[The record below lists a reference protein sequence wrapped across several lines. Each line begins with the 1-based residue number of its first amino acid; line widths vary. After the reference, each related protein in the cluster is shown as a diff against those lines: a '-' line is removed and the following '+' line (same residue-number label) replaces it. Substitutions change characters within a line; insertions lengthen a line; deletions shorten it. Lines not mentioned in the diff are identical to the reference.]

1 MEVPAPRNLS
11 IRIHR
16 DASSVEVQTFMS
28 YAIKQWKCDVI
39 GVQHDADEEVKRTHV
54 HIVLRNI
61 KLTGDRWT
69 DTVRDA
75 IRKNGLKGNEDYRS
89 ELCRSVDLSLVYNS
103 KGKLWPFTP
112 MAWPEFTE
120 QYWLEIQ
127 SRFVQPVKKLK
138 LSQLKAQAHKQ
149 IEGSPTP
156 FNEIVANFPINQV
169 SDSVVNRVT
178 KYQLFCE
185 MVSEVE
191 IQARDKQITAKSY
204 EYTKL
209 LVDTTISVL
218 KNYRQKFPRYTVRD
232 FTDMLRFDEKSN
244 RDELYKFCDL

>member
-1 MEVPAPRNLS
+1 MEVPAPKNLC
-11 IRIHR
+11 IRITR
-16 DASSVEVQTFMS
+16 DASSTEVQTFMS
-28 YAIKQWKCDVI
+28 YAIKQWKCDII
-39 GVQHDADEEVKRTHV
+39 GVQHDADESVKRTHC
-54 HIVLRNI
+54 HLVLRDI
-61 KLTGDRWT
+61 KLKGSRWA
-69 DTVRDA
+69 DTVRDGL
-75 IRKNGLKGNEDYRS
+75 RKNGLKGNEDYGS
-89 ELCRSVDLSLVYNS
+89 EVCRDVTLSLVYMS

-112 MAWPEFTE
+112 MAWPEYTE

-127 SRFVQPVKKLK
+127 SRFVQPTKKLK
-138 LSQLKAQAHKQ
+138 LSQLKAQAHKH

-156 FNEIVANFPINQV
+156 FNEIVANFPINKV

-185 MVSEVE
+185 MASEVE

-209 LVDTTISVL
+209 LVDTTIDVL

-232 FTDMLRFDEKSN
+232 FTDMLRFDEKCN